1 MIDLLTAV
9 ISNSFFLNDQ
19 LTTTLVHLAEDK
31 IGAVRE
37 KATKLIINI
46 ITQQSPQWCDSM
58 LIPKLLWLKDS
69 PSYIERQIML

>member
-1 MIDLLTAV
+1 MIDLLTGV

-69 PSYIERQIML
+69 SSYIERQIML